1 MANPREKFS
10 KIYDK
15 YINKIYR
22 FVFLK
27 VSSQEIAEDL
37 TSEVFLKTWRFF
49 KEKGQ
54 EIENIQAFLYKT
66 ARNLVTDHYRQKGR
80 IRIVSINNPLIID
93 PRQDLERD
101 SKINS
106 DIDVIRIVMS
116 DLKDD
121 YQNVLIMHYL
131 DDLSIDEIS
140 GLLGRSNGATR
151 VLVHRALKSLR
162 KALKD
167 KVEEV

>member
-15 YINKIYR
+15 YIDKIYR

-27 VSSQEIAEDL
+27 VSSKEIAEDL

-54 EIENIQAFLYKT
+54 EIENIQAFLYRT

-101 SKINS
+101 SEINS
-106 DIDVIRIVMS
+106 DIDVIRMVMS

-140 GLLGRSNGATR
+140 ELLGRSNGATR
-151 VLVHRALKSLR
+151 VLIHRALKSLKR
-162 KALKD
+162 ALKD
-167 KVEEV
+167 KAEEV

>member
-1 MANPREKFS
+1 MSNPREKFS

-15 YINKIYR
+15 YIDKIYR

-37 TSEVFLKTWRFF
+37 TSEAFSRTWAVF
-49 KEKGQ
+49 KERSQ

-80 IRIVSINNPLIID
+80 IRIVSANNPFIID
-93 PRQDLERD
+93 PGQNLEEE
-101 SKINS
+101 SKLNS
-106 DIDVIRIVMS
+106 DIESIKKDIS

-121 YQNVLIMHYL
+121 YQNVLIWHYI

-140 GLLGRSNGATR
+140 ELLGRTNGATR
-151 VLVHRALKSLR
+151 VLLHRALKALK
-162 KALKD
+162 KALKT
-167 KVEEV
+167 KTREV